1 MKERPLQQIIHRF
14 FTCSNIY
21 ENISKLFLRIFQLD
35 MVQSKKN
42 KHGMCGNALISIE
55 EWMIFR

>member
-1 MKERPLQQIIHRF
+1 MQECPLQQIIHRF
-14 FTCSNIY
+14 FTGSNIY
-21 ENISKLFLRIFQLD
+21 ENTSKLFLSIFQLD

-42 KHGMCGNALISIE
+42 EHCMCGNALISIE